1 MNLTVLQRMDPTVLE
16 VCDMAGHAVVY
27 RFDLRTQGWSKLD
40 IEGSLFLVR
49 RLGIYFITLLSTS
62 LFIVFKGTCSQ
73 YHIKWTRYD

>member
-1 MNLTVLQRMDPTVLE
+1 MDPTVLE

-49 RLGIYFITLLSTS
+49 RLGIYFTTLLSTS

-73 YHIKWTRYD
+73 HHIK